1 MKAKKIAALCL
12 ASVLLLSG
20 CGGKTVDGK
29 SVVASTSEGNV
40 YADDVYDTLIST
52 SAGKSA
58 AFQYVLDQLINK
70 QYPVTSDMKDN
81 ASDMLD
87 SIKNSYKSKYGE
99 DSYEKQFKSDLKS
112 AGYESESEYKKK
124 LVYSLQ
130 YAELVK
136 HYVKTHYD
144 TVFDDYYK
152 VSTPRVIS
160 MIKISTSD
168 ISNPTDAEKEKLEEV
183 KELLKDGKNFGDVAK
198 DYSDDSDTKS
208 AKGSL
213 GVVDKTSN
221 LTSSYGNAINESAFS
236 LTEGQTSDV
245 LTGNDGYYILKC
257 TSTNKEKIKKKLK
270 NITIQSPLLTYDD
283 NIIYLAF
290 NTYDIEYK
298 DAKVKKAV
306 KEAVKEGLK
315 ARAEERNKR

>member
-87 SIKNSYKSKYGE
+87 SIKNSYKSQYGE

-112 AGYESESEYKKK
+112 AGYESESKYKKK

-168 ISNPTDAEKEKLEEV
+168 ISETLLPCTIIFPVIVRTSLLSSRIVKRPSKENSSSPTVTTSLFVKTNLSEEV
-183 KELLKDGKNFGDVAK
+183 IVITPPSTLVPCIFLNSLSFNLL
-198 DYSDDSDTKS
+198 S
-208 AKGSL
+208 
-213 GVVDKTSN
+213 
-221 LTSSYGNAINESAFS
+221 
-236 LTEGQTSDV
+236 
-245 LTGNDGYYILKC
+245 
-257 TSTNKEKIKKKLK
+257 
-270 NITIQSPLLTYDD
+270 
-283 NIIYLAF
+283 
-290 NTYDIEYK
+290 
-298 DAKVKKAV
+298 
-306 KEAVKEGLK
+306 
-315 ARAEERNKR
+315 

>member
-1 MKAKKIAALCL
+1 MKAKKIASLCL

-29 SVVASTSEGNV
+29 SVVASTSEGHV

-52 SAGKSA
+52 SSGKSA

-70 QYPVTSDMKDN
+70 QYPIT
-81 ASDMLD
+81 SDMLD
-87 SIKNSYKSKYGE
+87 SVKNSYKSQYGE

-112 AGYESESEYKKK
+112 GGYASESEYKKK

-144 TVFDDYYK
+144 TVFEDYYK
-152 VSTPRVIS
+152 VATPRMIS
-160 MIKISTSD
+160 MIKISVSD
-168 ISNPTDAEKEKLEEV
+168 PSSPTDSEKEKLKEV
-183 KELLKDGKNFGDVAK
+183 QELLKDGKSFGDVAK
-198 DYSDDSDTKS
+198 DYSDDSTTKS

-213 GVVDKTSN
+213 GVVDTTSN
-221 LTSSYGNAINESAFS
+221 LTNTYGSTINEAAFS

-257 TSTNKEKIKKKLK
+257 TSTSKEKIKKKLK
-270 NITIQSPLLTYDD
+270 NVTIQSPLLTYDD
-283 NIIYLAF
+283 YIIYLAF
-290 NTYDIEYK
+290 KTYDIEYK
-298 DAKVKKAV
+298 DAKIKKAV
-306 KEAVKEGLK
+306 NEAIKESLK
-315 ARAEERNKR
+315 SRAAERK

>member
-1 MKAKKIAALCL
+1 MKAKKIVALCL

-29 SVVASTSEGNV
+29 SVVASTSEGHV
-40 YADDVYDTLIST
+40 YADNVYDTLIST
-52 SAGKSA
+52 SSGKSA

-70 QYPVTSDMKDN
+70 QYPITSDMKDN

-87 SIKNSYKSKYGE
+87 SVKNSYKSQYGE

-112 AGYESESEYKKK
+112 GGYASESEYKKK

-144 TVFDDYYK
+144 TVFEDYYK
-152 VSTPRVIS
+152 VATPRMIS
-160 MIKISTSD
+160 MIKISVSD
-168 ISNPTDAEKEKLEEV
+168 PSSPTDSEKEKLKEV
-183 KELLKDGKNFGDVAK
+183 QELLKDGKSFGDVAK
-198 DYSDDSDTKS
+198 DYSDDSTTKS

-213 GVVDKTSN
+213 GVVDTTSN
-221 LTSSYGNAINESAFS
+221 LTNTYGSTINEAAFS

-245 LTGNDGYYILKC
+245 LTGTDGYYILKC
-257 TSTNKEKIKKKLK
+257 TSTSKEKIKKKLK
-270 NITIQSPLLTYDD
+270 NVTIQSPLLTYDD
-283 NIIYLAF
+283 YIIYLAF
-290 NTYDIEYK
+290 KTYDIEYK
-298 DAKVKKAV
+298 DAKIKKAV
-306 KEAVKEGLK
+306 NEAIKEGLK
-315 ARAEERNKR
+315 SRAEERNKR

>member
-1 MKAKKIAALCL
+1 MKL
-12 ASVLLLSG
+12 
-20 CGGKTVDGK
+20 
-29 SVVASTSEGNV
+29 
-40 YADDVYDTLIST
+40 
-52 SAGKSA
+52 
-58 AFQYVLDQLINK
+58 NK
-70 QYPVTSDMKDN
+70 QDI
-81 ASDMLD
+81 LD
-87 SIKNSYKSKYGE
+87 YVN
-99 DSYEKQFKSDLKS
+99 
-112 AGYESESEYKKK
+112 EYKKK

-183 KELLKDGKNFGDVAK
+183 KELLKDGKNFGDIAK
-198 DYSDDSDTKS
+198 DYSDDSNTKS

-221 LTSSYGNAINESAFS
+221 LTNSYGNAINESAFS

-315 ARAEERNKR
+315 ARAEERK

>member
-29 SVVASTSEGNV
+29 SVVASTSEGHV

-52 SAGKSA
+52 SSGKSA

-70 QYPVTSDMKDN
+70 QYPITSDMKDN

-112 AGYESESEYKKK
+112 AGYTSESEYKKK
-124 LVYSLQ
+124 LIYSLQ

-144 TVFDDYYK
+144 TVFKDYYK
-152 VSTPRVIS
+152 VATPRMIS
-160 MIKISTSD
+160 MIKISVSD
-168 ISNPTDAEKEKLEEV
+168 PSNPTDSEK
-183 KELLKDGKNFGDVAK
+183 
-198 DYSDDSDTKS
+198 KS
-208 AKGSL
+208 
-213 GVVDKTSN
+213 
-221 LTSSYGNAINESAFS
+221 
-236 LTEGQTSDV
+236 
-245 LTGNDGYYILKC
+245 
-257 TSTNKEKIKKKLK
+257 
-270 NITIQSPLLTYDD
+270 
-283 NIIYLAF
+283 
-290 NTYDIEYK
+290 
-298 DAKVKKAV
+298 
-306 KEAVKEGLK
+306 
-315 ARAEERNKR
+315 

>member
-1 MKAKKIAALCL
+1 MKAKKIAVLCL

-40 YADDVYDTLIST
+40 YADDVYDTLMST
-52 SAGKSA
+52 NSGKSA
-58 AFQYVLDQLINK
+58 AFQYALDQLINK

-87 SIKNSYKSKYGE
+87 SIKNSYKSKYGD

-112 AGYESESEYKKK
+112 AGYTSESNYKKK
-124 LVYSLQ
+124 LIYSLQ

-152 VSTPRVIS
+152 VATPRMIS
-160 MIKISTSD
+160 MIKISVSNTS
-168 ISNPTDAEKEKLEEV
+168 SPTDPEKEKLQEV
-183 KELLKDGKNFGDVAK
+183 QDLLKDGKSFGSVAK
-198 DYSDDSDTKS
+198 SYSDDSDTKS
-208 AKGSL
+208 AEGSL
-213 GVVDKTSN
+213 GIVDTTSN
-221 LTSSYGNAINESAFS
+221 LTNTYGSAVNEAAFS

-245 LTGNDGYYILKC
+245 ITGTNGYYILKC
-257 TSTNKEKIKKKLK
+257 TSTSKEKIKKKL
-270 NITIQSPLLTYDD
+270 
-283 NIIYLAF
+283 
-290 NTYDIEYK
+290 
-298 DAKVKKAV
+298 
-306 KEAVKEGLK
+306 
-315 ARAEERNKR
+315 RM

>member
-87 SIKNSYKSKYGE
+87 SIKNSYKSQYGE

-112 AGYESESEYKKK
+112 AGYESESKYKKK

-221 LTSSYGNAINESAFS
+221 LTNSYGNAINESAFY

-270 NITIQSPLLTYDD
+270 EWL
-283 NIIYLAF
+283 
-290 NTYDIEYK
+290 
-298 DAKVKKAV
+298 
-306 KEAVKEGLK
+306 
-315 ARAEERNKR
+315 

>member
-29 SVVASTSEGNV
+29 SVVASTSEGHV
-40 YADDVYDTLIST
+40 YADYVYDTLIST
-52 SAGKSA
+52 SSGKSA

-70 QYPVTSDMKDN
+70 QYPITSDMKDN

-112 AGYESESEYKKK
+112 AGYTSESEYKKK
-124 LVYSLQ
+124 LIYSLQ

-144 TVFDDYYK
+144 TVFEDYYK
-152 VSTPRVIS
+152 VATPRMIS
-160 MIKISTSD
+160 MIKISVSD
-168 ISNPTDAEKEKLEEV
+168 ISNPTDSEKEKLKEV
-183 KELLKDGKNFGDVAK
+183 QELLKDGKSFGDVAK
-198 DYSDDSDTKS
+198 SYSDDSTTKS

-213 GVVDKTSN
+213 GVVDTTSN
-221 LTSSYGNAINESAFS
+221 LTNTYGSTINEAAFS

-245 LTGNDGYYILKC
+245 LTGTDGYYILKC
-257 TSTNKEKIKKKLK
+257 TSTSKEKIKKKLK
-270 NITIQSPLLTYDD
+270 NVTIQSPLLTYDD
-283 NIIYLAF
+283 QIIYLAF
-290 NTYDIEYK
+290 KTYDIEYK
-298 DAKVKKAV
+298 DAKIKKAV
-306 KEAVKEGLK
+306 NEAIKEGLK
-315 ARAEERNKR
+315 SRAAERK

>member
-29 SVVASTSEGNV
+29 SVVASTSEGHV

-52 SAGKSA
+52 SSGKSA

-70 QYPVTSDMKDN
+70 QYPIT
-81 ASDMLD
+81 SDMLD

-112 AGYESESEYKKK
+112 AGYASESEYKKK
-124 LVYSLQ
+124 LIYSLQ

-144 TVFDDYYK
+144 TVFEDYYK
-152 VSTPRVIS
+152 VATPRMIS
-160 MIKISTSD
+160 MIKISVSD
-168 ISNPTDAEKEKLEEV
+168 ISNPTDSEKEKLKEV
-183 KELLKDGKNFGDVAK
+183 QELLKDGKSFGDVAK
-198 DYSDDSDTKS
+198 SYSDDSTTKS

-213 GVVDKTSN
+213 GVVDTTSN
-221 LTSSYGNAINESAFS
+221 LTNTYGSTINEAAFS

-245 LTGNDGYYILKC
+245 LTGTDGYYILKC
-257 TSTNKEKIKKKLK
+257 TSTSKEKIKKKLK
-270 NITIQSPLLTYDD
+270 NVTIQSPLLTYDD
-283 NIIYLAF
+283 QIIYLAF
-290 NTYDIEYK
+290 KTYDIEYK
-298 DAKVKKAV
+298 DAKIKKAV
-306 KEAVKEGLK
+306 NEAIKEGLK
-315 ARAEERNKR
+315 SRAAERK